1 MKGNGPGCS
10 KEKRPCSPPVVEEPK
25 IVVEEPKTIQPK
37 RVRFSSETKKNSKT
51 DNKTKS
57 TNVINPIRNKT
68 RRKAVRSYN
77 LRNNSEQQQ
86 KEQGIKDFITNWDPS
101 MRGSFSRGGGA
112 KTRRKQKCKR
122 KMQRRGKRGKKTRR
136 LRRYAKHSVG
146 GATEQERLNELLQN
160 AKKKGNRKLI
170 ELLLEKGAKDDD
182 DIYNQV
188 RASYNH
194 LQTEPGDDAPYNSVG
209 GATFEQIGR
218 AAAIRTHSDKN
229 YKVLSN
235 IVHSK
240 DKNPHK
246 RGHNRFAKNN
256 GFDDAA
262 EKILHSNK

>member
-1 MKGNGPGCS
+1 MKGSGAACT
-10 KEKRPCSPPVVEEPK
+10 KEKRHCSPPVVEEPK
-25 IVVEEPKTIQPK
+25 TIHPK

-51 DNKTKS
+51 DNTTKS
-57 TNVINPIRNKT
+57 TNFIPNPIRNKT
-68 RRKAVRSYN
+68 RRKAVGSYN
-77 LRNNSEQQQ
+77 RRNNRDMEQQE
-86 KEQGIKDFITNWDPS
+86 KEQGIKDFIKNWDPS
-101 MRGSFSRGGGA
+101 MRVPFSSGGSA

-136 LRRYAKHSVG
+136 LHRHTKHSVG
-146 GATEQERLNELLQN
+146 GATEQERLNKLLQD
-160 AKKKGNRKLI
+160 AKKKGNIKLI

-182 DIYNQV
+182 NYTQI

-218 AAAIRTHSDKN
+218 AAAIRTHSDEN
-229 YKVLSN
+229 YKELSN

-240 DKNPHK
+240 DKDPHK
-246 RGHNRFAKNN
+246 KGHNRFAKNN
-256 GFDDAA
+256 GFDDAV

>member
-10 KEKRPCSPPVVEEPK
+10 KEKRPCSPPVVEEP
-25 IVVEEPKTIQPK
+25 VVEEPKTIQPK

-101 MRGSFSRGGGA
+101 MRGSFSRGGSA

-136 LRRYAKHSVG
+136 LRRYTKYIG
-146 GATEQERLNELLQN
+146 GSTQEQEKLNKLLEN
-160 AKKKGNRKLI
+160 AKKTGNIQLI
-170 ELLLEKGAKDDD
+170 KMLLEKGASDDH

-194 LQTEPGDDAPYNSVG
+194 LQTEPGDD
-209 GATFEQIGR
+209 T
-218 AAAIRTHSDKN
+218 
-229 YKVLSN
+229 SN
-235 IVHSK
+235 I
-240 DKNPHK
+240 
-246 RGHNRFAKNN
+246 
-256 GFDDAA
+256 
-262 EKILHSNK
+262 

>member
-10 KEKRPCSPPVVEEPK
+10 KEKRPCSPPVVEEPKIVVEEPKIVVEEPK

-57 TNVINPIRNKT
+57 TNVVINPIRNKT

-77 LRNNSEQQQ
+77 RRNNSEQQQ

-101 MRGSFSRGGGA
+101 MRGSFSRGGSA

-194 LQTEPGDDAPYNSVG
+194 LQTEPGDD
-209 GATFEQIGR
+209 T
-218 AAAIRTHSDKN
+218 
-229 YKVLSN
+229 SN
-235 IVHSK
+235 I
-240 DKNPHK
+240 
-246 RGHNRFAKNN
+246 
-256 GFDDAA
+256 
-262 EKILHSNK
+262 

>member
-1 MKGNGPGCS
+1 MKGSGSACT
-10 KEKRPCSPPVVEEPK
+10 KEKRPCSPP
-25 IVVEEPKTIQPK
+25 VVEEPKTIQPK

-51 DNKTKS
+51 DNTTKS
-57 TNVINPIRNKT
+57 TNFIPNPIRNKT
-68 RRKAVRSYN
+68 RRKAVGSYN
-77 LRNNSEQQQ
+77 RRINRDSEQQE
-86 KEQGIKDFITNWDPS
+86 KEQGIKDFIKNWDPS
-101 MRGSFSRGGGA
+101 MRVPFSMGGGA
-112 KTRRKQKCKR
+112 KTRRKQKYNR

-136 LRRYAKHSVG
+136 LHRHTKHSGG

-170 ELLLEKGAKDDD
+170 ELLLTKGVKDDD
-182 DIYNQV
+182 NYNQV

-218 AAAIRTHSDKN
+218 AAAIRTHSDEN

-256 GFDDAA
+256 GFDAA
-262 EKILHSNK
+262 VEKILHSNK

>member
-10 KEKRPCSPPVVEEPK
+10 KEKRPCSPPVVEEP
-25 IVVEEPKTIQPK
+25 VVEEPKTIQPK

-77 LRNNSEQQQ
+77 LHNNSEQQQ

-101 MRGSFSRGGGA
+101 MRGSFSRGGSA

-136 LRRYAKHSVG
+136 LRRYTKHIG
-146 GATEQERLNELLQN
+146 GSTQEQEKLNKLLEN
-160 AKKKGNRKLI
+160 AKKTGNIQLI
-170 ELLLEKGAKDDD
+170 KMLLEKGASDDH

-194 LQTEPGDDAPYNSVG
+194 LQTEPGDD
-209 GATFEQIGR
+209 T
-218 AAAIRTHSDKN
+218 
-229 YKVLSN
+229 SN
-235 IVHSK
+235 I
-240 DKNPHK
+240 
-246 RGHNRFAKNN
+246 
-256 GFDDAA
+256 
-262 EKILHSNK
+262 